1 MYELPLAYMVIAHSQ
16 RDPGE
21 YLLELQGFAAKPSQ
35 PLRRHAIDAHL
46 GRWPQALRHLVAAG
60 DEHFNAALGLAEDK
74 ARSLSRAGT

>member
-21 YLLELQGFAAKPSQ
+21 YLLELQGLAAKPSQ

-60 DEHFNAALGLAEDK
+60 DQHFDAALGLAEDK
-74 ARSLSRAGT
+74 ARSLSWAGT